1 MLFLRTARP
10 MIRHIAFVVLL
21 AALAMPVTAKAAS
34 LNGNSMMNKW
44 AASDRCAAAAHK
56 AFPDFT
62 AESNAKRDAA
72 MKNCLASQNL
82 PPHGDLDPK
91 F

>member
-10 MIRHIAFVVLL
+10 MIRHIAFVAVL
-21 AALAMPVTAKAAS
+21 AALAMPVTAKTAS

-72 MKNCLASQNL
+72 MNNCLASQHL